1 MKARRLWVGSFAL
14 LASALVCGLILTRRG
29 RADEPQS
36 PTVPLTNV
44 AVIDMGRLYDQA
56 GLGKAFDLNALQ
68 VMQEAE
74 QRLKALE
81 SADYL
86 QGAEVQEYVTLVGK
100 VAPTD
105 AETKRLQTLNETSQ
119 KRAQEFRTLQTK
131 EPNALTAEEKRKM
144 QMLFNLN
151 RSYRE
156 RELPALIEQLRA
168 ITNAKTQ
175 TFRAEQMAQ
184 LRKTVGKFAK
194 EKGIQHVFD
203 SAVLIYT
210 PNDITDKV
218 VEKMKKP

>member
-14 LASALVCGLILTRRG
+14 LASVLVCGLVVTRKG

-36 PTVPLTNV
+36 PTVSLTHV
-44 AVIDMGRLYDQA
+44 AVIDMGRLYDQS
-56 GLGKAFDLNALQ
+56 GMGRAFDANAFQ

-74 QRLKALE
+74 QKLKALE

-100 VAPTD
+100 VAPSD
-105 AETKRLQTLNETSQ
+105 AETKRLQTLKETSQ
-119 KRAQEFRTLQTK
+119 KRAQEFQTFQTK
-131 EPNALTAEEKRKM
+131 EPNALTVEEKRRM
-144 QMLFNLN
+144 QLLFNLN

-156 RELPALIEQLRA
+156 RELPTLIEQLRA
-168 ITNAKTQ
+168 ITNSKTQ

-184 LRKTVGKFAK
+184 LRKTVGKYAK